1 MLNDLIGHC
10 DPTAD
15 RVDGQERSFKL
26 IGFSQ
31 VIEERRDGRDFIG
44 LFGHAALP
52 QDQPGIARI
61 GAQRVQ
67 RFEPFARI
75 VGAPRSLAVDG
86 NQIVPVGSKAPQSS
100 FRNRSEQDRVDA
112 VDQCSQPAHA
122 WDTKRRESS
131 QKIQM
136 MLAPGDDVIE
146 IIPRGAYSVA

>member
-1 MLNDLIGHC
+1 M
-10 DPTAD
+10 
-15 RVDGQERSFKL
+15 
-26 IGFSQ
+26 
-31 VIEERRDGRDFIG
+31 IEERRDGRDFIG

-75 VGAPRSLAVDG
+75 VGAPCSLAVDG

-112 VDQCSQPAHA
+112 VDQSSQPAHA